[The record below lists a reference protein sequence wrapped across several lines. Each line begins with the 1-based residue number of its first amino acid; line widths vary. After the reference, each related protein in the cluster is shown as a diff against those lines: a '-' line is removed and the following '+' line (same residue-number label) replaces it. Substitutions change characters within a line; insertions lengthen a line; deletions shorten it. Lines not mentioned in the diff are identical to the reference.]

1 MRALVGKKRRT
12 AAMERGLFAT
22 LIAVVAIVALQGLGN
37 QPSVTFSNIIANF
50 NAS

>member
-1 MRALVGKKRRT
+1 VRAFVGKKRRT
-12 AAMERGLFAT
+12 AATERGLFAT
-22 LIAVVAIVALQGLGN
+22 LIAVAVIISLQGLGN